1 MRKVWFNMRYGFWS
15 WFTGMAS
22 IRTKLIISF
31 VVLVSIPVF
40 ILGVYSFHVSNRNLL
55 EQTEK
60 TMDNNLGRLVME
72 MDARFGRET
81 DFTKFLAYN
90 LTFRETLEK
99 NPFDNVEIAQVLNKT
114 VEPIFWYFISSDS
127 NIKGIRIL
135 SPYIH
140 SEVGSFLEPSAAY
153 EEEEWYQQ
161 HQENFRTE
169 WTVEGE
175 SLYATRTIL
184 DTATTSRPIG
194 VMRTEFFLNRMLE
207 PARSMDYFSNG
218 ILIADGE
225 GNVIYRKDSPDTR
238 IGDQIQAGIG
248 NMDQMRV
255 PGCILKTRTLES
267 TGWNLYYYVERG
279 MISDQV
285 DSILFSTLMVIS
297 GCMAVVFV
305 FISILSRTLSRR
317 LFYLKEQAEIISGGN
332 LDHPCYTEDTD
343 EIGVVTNSL
352 GRMTERLNDTIN
364 QVYKIEIE
372 KKATELKALQAMIHP
387 HFLYNTLSS
396 IKWKALEKG
405 EDEISDITGLLAKF
419 YRTSLNSGNQ
429 ITTVE
434 RELENIRAYVKIQ
447 QMTKENRFQ
456 VCYDIDESGLSCKML
471 NFLLQPIVENAI
483 EHGISYIEED
493 GTGIVRIEFRRD
505 GETLYFSVSNSGPV
519 MDVELLEEILN
530 KPGKGYGIY
539 NIQQRIAISYGEGY
553 GLSVRITDE
562 GYTCFEVKIR
572 EIP

>member
-1 MRKVWFNMRYGFWS
+1 M
-15 WFTGMAS
+15 
-22 IRTKLIISF
+22 
-31 VVLVSIPVF
+31 
-40 ILGVYSFHVSNRNLL
+40 
-55 EQTEK
+55 
-60 TMDNNLGRLVME
+60 
-72 MDARFGRET
+72 
-81 DFTKFLAYN
+81 
-90 LTFRETLEK
+90 
-99 NPFDNVEIAQVLNKT
+99 
-114 VEPIFWYFISSDS
+114 
-127 NIKGIRIL
+127 
-135 SPYIH
+135 
-140 SEVGSFLEPSAAY
+140 
-153 EEEEWYQQ
+153 
-161 HQENFRTE
+161 
-169 WTVEGE
+169 
-175 SLYATRTIL
+175 
-184 DTATTSRPIG
+184 
-194 VMRTEFFLNRMLE
+194 
-207 PARSMDYFSNG
+207 
-218 ILIADGE
+218 
-225 GNVIYRKDSPDTR
+225 
-238 IGDQIQAGIG
+238 
-248 NMDQMRV
+248 
-255 PGCILKTRTLES
+255 
-267 TGWNLYYYVERG
+267 
-279 MISDQV
+279 
-285 DSILFSTLMVIS
+285 
-297 GCMAVVFV
+297 
-305 FISILSRTLSRR
+305 
-317 LFYLKEQAEIISGGN
+317 KEQAEIISGGN

-456 VCYDIDESGLSCKML
+456 VCYDIDERGLSCKML

-483 EHGISYIEED
+483 EHGISYIEEE

-505 GETLYFSVSNSGPV
+505 RETLYFSVSNSGPV